1 MISVNFIIDKRLL
14 SIAFPI
20 IFSAP
25 LSQIT
30 IIFKMSPILYSILGN
45 KNACDVCAR
54 LNSLEAKV
62 GTLDE
67 HVTQEIKRLDNRITE
82 EGDRA
87 TRELMKLIV
96 KLTDNNRRVNSLF
109 STLFAHFTKEVEK
122 LDKHVK
128 EEVEKINARIT
139 EEVKRT

>member
-1 MISVNFIIDKRLL
+1 MMPSLPISIMLFA
-14 SIAFPI
+14 IAFRAVQGHPI
-20 IFSAP
+20 AN
-25 LSQIT
+25 
-30 IIFKMSPILYSILGN
+30 GN